1 MLIMLT
7 ETVSAMSQAG
17 MSTEHPMTTGQHYW
31 IAVASADHARRGKEL
46 GIMQVCHGKGAP
58 LRRVRPGNGVVYYSP
73 TTTFRGKD
81 RLQSFTLIGRARDA
95 RVYQV
100 DMGEGFRPFR
110 RDVDYVQA
118 DEASILPLLDRLEF
132 TRGKKNWGYAFRF
145 GLVEISSADFNLIAQ
160 AMNAKVQ

>member
-1 MLIMLT
+1 
-7 ETVSAMSQAG
+7 
-17 MSTEHPMTTGQHYW
+17 MTTGQHYW

-46 GIMQVCHGKGAP
+46 GIMQFCHGKGAP